1 MESGTR
7 GKYLCKYVAHCFF
20 IHGHKA
26 FTTLNPYR
34 VNNDIRRTLVIVD
47 DEKSY
52 ADLLSQL
59 LNDNLDCSVHTF
71 YRPADALAALPF
83 LKPNVVVSDYY
94 MPEINGLKFIREA
107 TSLIP
112 GSAFIL
118 ITGHNMSGYMDELKT
133 LPSIKSHLAKPFG
146 WRQLAS
152 EVLRV
157 WPNTNPPNVRT
168 LPSGTTS
175 PSAASAKSVSI

>member
-1 MESGTR
+1 MNT
-7 GKYLCKYVAHCFF
+7 
-20 IHGHKA
+20 
-26 FTTLNPYR
+26 
-34 VNNDIRRTLVIVD
+34 DIRRTVVVVD

-83 LKPNVVVSDYY
+83 LRPSVVVSDYY

-107 TSLIP
+107 TTLLP
-112 GSAFIL
+112 GTNFIL
-118 ITGHNMSGYMDELKT
+118 ITGHNMSGYMDGLTK
-133 LPSIKSHLAKPFG
+133 LPSLKSHLAKPFG
-146 WRQLAS
+146 WRQLAQ

-157 WPNTNPPNVRT
+157 WPNANPPSMR
-168 LPSGTTS
+168 S
-175 PSAASAKSVSI
+175 ASAGSTPPHAPLPKVSSV

>member
-1 MESGTR
+1 MNTD
-7 GKYLCKYVAHCFF
+7 
-20 IHGHKA
+20 
-26 FTTLNPYR
+26 T
-34 VNNDIRRTLVIVD
+34 RRTLVVVD

-71 YRPADALAALPF
+71 YRPVDALAALPF
-83 LKPNVVVSDYY
+83 LKPHVVVSDYY

-107 TSLIP
+107 STLLP

-118 ITGHNMSGYMDELKT
+118 ITGHNMSGYMDDLTK
-133 LPSIKSHLAKPFG
+133 LPSLKSHLAKPFG
-146 WRQLAS
+146 WRQLAN

-157 WPNTNPPNVRT
+157 WPNANPPGVRASLSSRPP
-168 LPSGTTS
+168 LP
-175 PSAASAKSVSI
+175 AAVAKISV